1 MPRAVIRLVHIF
13 NVLHMIGRS
22 KRNERLYDITP
33 NGMLLNVIIG
43 NLDIFHLIL
52 PSDILNINK
61 LTVILKMISQSD
73 IKCIMTLSMNTIAS
87 VLKVSTYIITSITAR
102 PIRLAVILAV
112 MSVSTII
119 IVVIYTCMYMYI
131 AKKK

>member
-112 MSVSTII
+112 MSVSAII